1 LTKNRSSRRTSGPGE
16 AATAIRLGLPGKP
29 FSKRVLEGKQRLF
42 LSAHQFCS
50 RFSLEPI
57 HQEGRKLSLPSLDCG
72 GKIPG

>member
-1 LTKNRSSRRTSGPGE
+1 
-16 AATAIRLGLPGKP
+16 LPGKP